1 MRVRSGVRRP
11 FVVRLRD
18 ETENWPGDLLVSCEN
33 YRPGPM
39 KPEVQVIFRV
49 RLRELLANIIP
60 ITDRKPGL
68 STAGTRRTLR
78 KTQQQPA

>member
-1 MRVRSGVRRP
+1 
-11 FVVRLRD
+11 
-18 ETENWPGDLLVSCEN
+18 
-33 YRPGPM
+33 M